1 MQVSFFKGVRVLPTY
16 KKILYVIPEA
26 NQVIFMRYQL
36 LSNIKFSEKYFLPI
50 ETCVI
55 LRTY

>member
-16 KKILYVIPEA
+16 KKILYVILEA

-36 LSNIKFSEKYFLPI
+36 LSNIKFPEKYFLSI